1 MVTKPDILL
10 ADEPTGALDS
20 ASGHQVMELFRQLNE
35 EGMTVIMITHDPEI
49 AAHAKR
55 VLLIRDGIL
64 SRQRGGRMKKK
75 KLIIGSVSGVLAVAA
90 CIRRNF
96 LCHEARVQ
104 TPVKVAPVSAMNN
117 GYWNDN
123 SDISPYGN
131 VTTNLNQNIAYD
143 SSLTVTQIYV
153 KEGDTVKVGD
163 PLIAYDTT
171 LVSMELEMKQMEI
184 DGLGLSIQNVQAE
197 LDQLRKTK
205 PVASAAP
212 SALAGTSSDR
222 FRSRK

>member
-1 MVTKPDILL
+1 
-10 ADEPTGALDS
+10 
-20 ASGHQVMELFRQLNE
+20 
-35 EGMTVIMITHDPEI
+35 
-49 AAHAKR
+49 
-55 VLLIRDGIL
+55 
-64 SRQRGGRMKKK
+64 MKKK
-75 KLIIGSVSGVLAVAA
+75 KLIIGSVSGVLAVALVFGGISYA
-90 CIRRNF
+90 MKRS
-96 LCHEARVQ
+96 AA
-104 TPVKVAPVSAMNN
+104 PVKVAPVSAMNN

-212 SALAGTSSDR
+212 SALAGLHLTASGAGNNGVRLLRTASAGTVADR
-222 FRSRK
+222 KSVV